1 MIRTYK
7 KLIETTTEASW
18 PMSNIDGNVGST
30 GFNSVLFQFL
40 SHPIESGNV
49 WECLG
54 SLAAP
59 DSLGQ
64 ESDLRLSAS
73 SASHPSSEKQIGQI
87 R

>member
-18 PMSNIDGNVGST
+18 PTSNIDGNVGST

-54 SLAAP
+54 MSGIP
-59 DSLGQ
+59 G
-64 ESDLRLSAS
+64 S
-73 SASHPSSEKQIGQI
+73 SGFP
-87 R
+87 RTRV

>member
-49 WECLG
+49 WDPWQLRIPSDK
-54 SLAAP
+54 SLTFVGAP
-59 DSLGQ
+59 HRQVIQVQKS
-64 ESDLRLSAS
+64 
-73 SASHPSSEKQIGQI
+73 K
-87 R
+87 